1 MPQPHTLKI
10 NEIFYSLQGEGLRQG
25 EPTVFIRLSGCNLKC
40 DFCDTQ
46 YAWDEG
52 RDLSIDQICSE
63 VEDKRLHH
71 PSRWICLTGGE
82 PLYQDISS
90 LTQRLKANKWNIQV
104 ETNGIFYQTLPVD
117 WYTVS
122 PKPKEYFVQTKYIGS
137 AKEVKL
143 VVTRELEIE
152 TVRNIREKFP
162 ETIPLFLQAQSN
174 LKWSLDRGIELV
186 EHATGNNLDNIRLSV
201 QLHKILGLP

>member
-52 RDLSIDQICSE
+52 RDLSADQICFE
-63 VEDKRLHH
+63 VKDIRRHH

-82 PLYQDISS
+82 PLYQDIAS
-90 LTQRLKANKWNIQV
+90 LTQRLKMDKWNIQV
-104 ETNGIFYQTLPVD
+104 ETNGIFYQDLPVD

-122 PKPKEYFVQTKYIGS
+122 PKPKEYFVHAKYTGS

-143 VVTRELEIE
+143 VVTRELEME
-152 TVRNIREKFP
+152 TVKNIRKYFP
-162 ETIPLFLQAQSN
+162 EQIPLFLQAQSN

-186 EHATGNNLDNIRLSV
+186 EHAAGNNLDNIRLSV

>member
-1 MPQPHTLKI
+1 MPLPHILKI

-40 DFCDTQ
+40 DFCDTKN
-46 YAWDEG
+46 AWENG
-52 RDLSIDQICSE
+52 RDMSVDQICTA
-63 VEDKRLHH
+63 VEDIRHVH
-71 PSRWICLTGGE
+71 PSRWICVTGGE
-82 PLYQDISS
+82 PLFQDISS
-90 LTQRLKANKWNIQV
+90 LTQQLKADKWNIQV
-104 ETNGIFYQTLPVD
+104 ETNGIFHKNLPVD

-122 PKPKEYFVQTKYIGS
+122 PKPEKYLFHSEYTDS

-143 VVTRELEIE
+143 VVTRELESE
-152 TVRNIREKFP
+152 TIRIIRKKFP
-162 ETIPLFLQAQSN
+162 ENIPLFLQAQSN

-186 EHATGNNLDNIRLSV
+186 EQAAGENLINIRLSI

>member
-46 YAWDEG
+46 YAWEEG
-52 RDLSIDQICSE
+52 RDLSADQICIE
-63 VEDKRLHH
+63 VEDIKRHH
-71 PSRWICLTGGE
+71 PSQWICLTGGE
-82 PLYQDISS
+82 PLFQDISS
-90 LTQRLKANKWNIQV
+90 LTQQLKADKWNIQV

-122 PKPKEYFVQTKYIGS
+122 PKPEKYFVQTKYMAS

-152 TVRNIREKFP
+152 TIKNIRGQFP
-162 ETIPLFLQAQSN
+162 ERTPLFLQAQSN
-174 LKWSLDRGIELV
+174 LKWSLDQGIRLV
-186 EHATGNNLDNIRLSV
+186 EHATGENLNNIRLSV

>member
-10 NEIFYSLQGEGLRQG
+10 NEIFYSLQGEGIRQG

-46 YAWDEG
+46 YAWNEG
-52 RDLSIDQICSE
+52 RDLSVDQICTE
-63 VEDKRLHH
+63 VADIKRFH

-82 PLYQDISS
+82 PLLQDITA
-90 LTQRLKANKWNIQV
+90 LTQRLKADKWNIQV
-104 ETNGIFYQTLPVD
+104 ETNGIFYQNLPVD

-122 PKPKEYFVQTKYIGS
+122 PKPEKYFVRPEYED
-137 AKEVKL
+137 AARELKL
-143 VVTRELEIE
+143 VVTGELEIE
-152 TVRNIREKFP
+152 TIKNIRERFP
-162 ETIPLFLQAQSN
+162 ERIPLFLQAQSN
-174 LKWSLDRGIELV
+174 LKWSQDRGIELV
-186 EHATGNNLDNIRLSV
+186 KEAAAENLNNIRLSI

>member
-1 MPQPHTLKI
+1 MPLPHTLKI

-46 YAWDEG
+46 YAWENGLDM
-52 RDLSIDQICSE
+52 SVDQICNE
-63 VEDKRLHH
+63 VEDIRRFH
-71 PSRWICLTGGE
+71 PSRWICITGGE
-82 PLYQDISS
+82 PLFQDISS
-90 LTQRLKANKWNIQV
+90 LTQQLKADKWKIQV
-104 ETNGIFYQTLPVD
+104 ETNGIIYKNLTVD

-122 PKPKEYFVQTKYIGS
+122 PKPEEYFVHSEYTNS

-152 TVRNIREKFP
+152 TIKIIRGKFSKR
-162 ETIPLFLQAQSN
+162 IPLFLQAQSN
-174 LKWSLDRGIELV
+174 QKWSLDRGLELV
-186 EHATGNNLDNIRLSV
+186 EQAAGENLDNIRLSV
-201 QLHKILGLP
+201 QLHKILGLR

>member
-46 YAWDEG
+46 YAWDKG

-63 VEDKRLHH
+63 VEDIRLHH

-82 PLYQDISS
+82 PLFQDISS
-90 LTQRLKANKWNIQV
+90 LTQRLKADSWNIQI
-104 ETNGIFYQTLPVD
+104 ETNGIFYQILPVD

-122 PKPKEYFVQTKYIGS
+122 PKPEKYFVHAKYMGS
-137 AKEVKL
+137 ANEVKL
-143 VVTRELEIE
+143 VVTRELEID
-152 TVRNIREKFP
+152 TIKNIREKFP
-162 ETIPLFLQAQSN
+162 EKTPLFLQAQSN
-174 LKWSLDRGIELV
+174 LKWSLDRGIKLV
-186 EHATGNNLDNIRLSV
+186 EQATGENLNNIRLSV
-201 QLHKILGLP
+201 QLHKILNLP

>member
-1 MPQPHTLKI
+1 MLLPHTLKI

-25 EPTVFIRLSGCNLKC
+25 EPTVFVRLSGCNLKC

-46 YAWDEG
+46 YAWDDG
-52 RDLSIDQICSE
+52 RDLPVDQICTE
-63 VEDKRLHH
+63 VENIRLNH

-82 PLYQDISS
+82 PLFQDIKP
-90 LTQRLKANKWNIQV
+90 LTQQLKADKWNIQV
-104 ETNGIFYQTLPVD
+104 ETNGIFYSNLPVD

-122 PKPKEYFVQTKYIGS
+122 PKPEKYSIHPEYMDL
-137 AKEVKL
+137 AREVKL
-143 VVTRELEIE
+143 VVTRELEIA
-152 TVRNIREKFP
+152 TIKNLREKFP
-162 ETIPLFLQAQSN
+162 DEIPFFLQAQSN

-186 EHATGNNLDNIRLSV
+186 EQTASENLKNIRFAV

>member
-25 EPTVFIRLSGCNLKC
+25 EPTVFIRLSGCNLRC
-40 DFCDTQ
+40 LFCDTQ
-46 YAWDEG
+46 YAWNEG
-52 RDLSIDQICSE
+52 RDMSADQICME
-63 VEDKRLHH
+63 VEDIRLHH
-71 PSRWICLTGGE
+71 PTRWICLTGGE
-82 PLYQDISS
+82 PLFQDITL
-90 LTQRLKANKWNIQV
+90 LTQQLKADKWNIQV
-104 ETNGIFYQTLPVD
+104 ETNGIFYQNLPVD

-122 PKPKEYFVQTKYIGS
+122 PKPEKYFVHPEYADS

-143 VVTRELEIE
+143 VVSRELDLE
-152 TVRNIREKFP
+152 TIQNTREKFP
-162 ETIPLFLQAQSN
+162 ERIPFFLQAQSN

-186 EHATGNNLDNIRLSV
+186 ELAAGKNLNNIRLSV

>member
-52 RDLSIDQICSE
+52 RDLSIDQICTE
-63 VEDKRLHH
+63 IADIRRFH

-82 PLYQDISS
+82 PLFQDITA
-90 LTQRLKANKWNIQV
+90 LTQQLKEDEWNIQV
-104 ETNGIFYQTLPVD
+104 ETNGIFYQTLPID

-122 PKPKEYFVQTKYIGS
+122 PKPEKYFVRSEYTDS

-143 VVTRELEIE
+143 VVTKELEIE
-152 TVRNIREKFP
+152 TIKNIREKFP
-162 ETIPLFLQAQSN
+162 ERIPLFLQAQSN

-186 EHATGNNLDNIRLSV
+186 DLATHENLSNIRLSV

>member
-1 MPQPHTLKI
+1 MPLPHTLKI

-46 YAWDEG
+46 YAWENG
-52 RDLSIDQICSE
+52 RDMSADQICIE
-63 VEDKRLHH
+63 VEDIRRFH

-82 PLYQDISS
+82 PLFQDISS
-90 LTQRLKANKWNIQV
+90 LTQRLKADKWNIHV
-104 ETNGIFYQTLPVD
+104 ETNGIFHKKLPVD

-122 PKPKEYFVQTKYIGS
+122 PKPEKFFVHSEYTDS

-152 TVRNIREKFP
+152 TIKIIRGIFP
-162 ETIPLFLQAQSN
+162 ERIPLFLQAQSN
-174 LKWSLDRGIELV
+174 LKWSLDRGIDLV
-186 EHATGNNLDNIRLSV
+186 EQATGENLNNIRLSI
-201 QLHKILGLP
+201 QLHKILGIP